1 MGLNVLVVENDES
14 SFRTIRHAL
23 SNDSDLHACTL
34 TRVAEGHPLSS
45 ASDIDLAILRQR
57 LCAGMQR
64 HHAKRLGITRKTQV
78 VLVCE
83 GEAGSVS
90 FGEVAA
96 RVNTPIVES
105 DLTAALGLAKAALIG
120 RRMQDLWRLLGGYAK
135 FLREGDKLSNDLPC
149 APQAIEWIESKA
161 NYVVIHTASAQY
173 TVRMTM
179 AAAEERLKSTD
190 IIRIHRRCMVNRSK
204 IKQVLQDSGGEF
216 VLTVTGQRLRIGRAF
231 RKILFDATIEQLH
244 TIKNLLTPA
253 FT

>member
-1 MGLNVLVVENDES
+1 M
-14 SFRTIRHAL
+14 
-23 SNDSDLHACTL
+23 
-34 TRVAEGHPLSS
+34 P
-45 ASDIDLAILRQR
+45 
-57 LCAGMQR
+57 
-64 HHAKRLGITRKTQV
+64 
-78 VLVCE
+78 
-83 GEAGSVS
+83 
-90 FGEVAA
+90 
-96 RVNTPIVES
+96 
-105 DLTAALGLAKAALIG
+105 
-120 RRMQDLWRLLGGYAK
+120 DLWRLLGGYPK
-135 FLREGDKLSNDLPC
+135 FLCEGDKLSNDLPC

-161 NYVVIHTASAQY
+161 NYVVIHTAGAQY

-231 RKILFDATIEQLH
+231 RKILFDATVEQLH